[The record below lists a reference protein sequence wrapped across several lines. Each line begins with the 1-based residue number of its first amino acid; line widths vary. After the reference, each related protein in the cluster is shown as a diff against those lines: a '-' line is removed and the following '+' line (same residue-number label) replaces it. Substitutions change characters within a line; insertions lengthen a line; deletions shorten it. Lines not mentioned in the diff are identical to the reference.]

1 MNPAQGAG
9 AWVFVCGPSGSG
21 KDSVITYAKQALVSR
36 ADIVFARRFVTRP
49 AQAGSDHDPLTQAEF
64 AERLQSDGLRW
75 HWQAHGF
82 FYGIARHYEEAVRA
96 GCLVV
101 VNGSREHVNA
111 LPPASDARVVRI
123 TADQD
128 ALAQRLMQRGRDSA
142 EAVALR
148 LARNMYFDDL
158 RADCVIVNDGKLAQA
173 GQQLADYLA
182 DAGATQLTRSRMP
195 A

>member
-1 MNPAQGAG
+1 MNPAQGTG

-21 KDSVITYAKQALVSR
+21 KDSVIAHAQQALLPR
-36 ADIVFARRFVTRP
+36 AEIVFARRFVTRP
-49 AQAGSDHDPLTQAEF
+49 AQAGSDHDPLTQTDF

-82 FYGIARHYEEAVRA
+82 WYGIAGHYEESVRA

-101 VNGSREHVNA
+101 VNGSREHVKA
-111 LPPASDARVVRI
+111 LPPAPDARVVRI

-148 LARNMYFDDL
+148 MARNTHFDNL
-158 RADCVIVNDGKLAQA
+158 RADCVIVNDGELAQA
-173 GQQLADYLA
+173 GRQLADYLA
-182 DAGATQLTRSRMP
+182 DASATQLTRSRTP

>member
-21 KDSVITYAKQALVSR
+21 KDSVIAYAQQALVSR
-36 ADIVFARRFVTRP
+36 ADIVFTRRFVTRP
-49 AQAGSDHDPLTQAEF
+49 AQTGSDHDPLTQADF
-64 AERLQSDGLRW
+64 AERLQSGGLRW

-142 EAVALR
+142 EAVAMR
-148 LARNMYFDDL
+148 LARNMHFDEL

>member
-21 KDSVITYAKQALVSR
+21 KDSVIAYAQQALVSR
-36 ADIVFARRFVTRP
+36 ADIVFTRRFVTRP
-49 AQAGSDHDPLTQAEF
+49 AQAGSDHDPLTQADF

-111 LPPASDARVVRI
+111 LPPTSDARVVRI

-148 LARNMYFDDL
+148 LARNMHFDEL
-158 RADCVIVNDGKLAQA
+158 RADCVIVNDGKLAHA